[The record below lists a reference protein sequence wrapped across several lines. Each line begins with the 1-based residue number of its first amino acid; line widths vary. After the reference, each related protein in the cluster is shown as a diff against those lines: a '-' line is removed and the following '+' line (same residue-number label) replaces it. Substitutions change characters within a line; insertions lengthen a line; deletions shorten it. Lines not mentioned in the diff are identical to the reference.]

1 MLKWGDSMIGLNHSV
16 KTNMILI
23 GDIEFPKLITDAV
36 ISGVGYISIPL
47 NSNYPTPQESIKGKE
62 VMNRFL
68 NCIKASKGNMN
79 AFGLDIIEKMMVN
92 IYYLLCIYQEQELL
106 LDRLIPKEI
115 RKYVNSLLSV
125 VPHYKKIDT
134 KK

>member
-1 MLKWGDSMIGLNHSV
+1 
-16 KTNMILI
+16 
-23 GDIEFPKLITDAV
+23 
-36 ISGVGYISIPL
+36 
-47 NSNYPTPQESIKGKE
+47 
-62 VMNRFL
+62 
-68 NCIKASKGNMN
+68 MN